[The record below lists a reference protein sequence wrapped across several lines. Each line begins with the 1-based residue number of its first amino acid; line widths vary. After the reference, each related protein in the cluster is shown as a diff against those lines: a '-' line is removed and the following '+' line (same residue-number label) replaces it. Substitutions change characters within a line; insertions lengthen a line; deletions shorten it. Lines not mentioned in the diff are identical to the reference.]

1 MDEMARQIKGK
12 PAIAENAGLEAGRI
26 GHGDD
31 KRPAWGQESCRMAQR
46 PGRPAEVLKR
56 MPEDDRR
63 PVPVHLFDLGVADV
77 RSGCVRLEA
86 DGFTAA
92 AHEGPNEGAVAGPHI
107 EHRARR
113 QNPVQT
119 IGKH

>member
-1 MDEMARQIKGK
+1 MTQRT
-12 PAIAENAGLEAGRI
+12 GRL
-26 GHGDD
+26 
-31 KRPAWGQESCRMAQR
+31 
-46 PGRPAEVLKR
+46 AEVLKR

-77 RSGCVRLEA
+77 RSRCVRLKT

-92 AHEGPNEGAVAGPHI
+92 AHEGLDEGPIAGSDI
-107 EHRARR
+107 ENRASR

-119 IGKH
+119 MGKR